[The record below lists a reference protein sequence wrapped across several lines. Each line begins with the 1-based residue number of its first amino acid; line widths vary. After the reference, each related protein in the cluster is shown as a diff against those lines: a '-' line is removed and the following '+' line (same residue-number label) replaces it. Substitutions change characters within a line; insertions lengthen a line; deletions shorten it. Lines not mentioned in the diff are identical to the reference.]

1 MAGLL
6 SARHLSGTYELSRV
20 LFYPGEQESSQNVP
34 PSSPSPSPSSYH
46 WILEPGLYCGE
57 LRLIFKLRTSLLARE
72 DTQEEEME
80 DEDGDDKEE
89 DEGIDKEDPDVVVA
103 ADFQKEEFEVADRQE
118 EKDRKEMETQRKQT
132 TEDDMVANV
141 VGTEEEKSQEM
152 MEVNMDAEEEEI
164 EDEKVKDLVL
174 VILLQTQG
182 DENIELERLRPFLSS
197 LRQLED
203 VQQLSLGGV
212 ALSLSKLLPRGDSY
226 FSCCGPED
234 STWLIYGRPLLL
246 TPAQLGFLNL

>member
-20 LFYPGEQESSQNVP
+20 LFHPGVQESSQNVP
-34 PSSPSPSPSSYH
+34 PSSSPSPSPSYH

-57 LRLIFKLRTSLLARE
+57 LRLIYKLRTSLLARE
-72 DTQEEEME
+72 DTEEEEME
-80 DEDGDDKEE
+80 DEKEE
-89 DEGIDKEDPDVVVA
+89 DEGIDKEDHDDVVD
-103 ADFQKEEFEVADRQE
+103 ADFQKEEFEGAADRHE
-118 EKDRKEMETQRKQT
+118 EKDRKEMETHGKQI
-132 TEDDMVANV
+132 TEDDIAANI
-141 VGTEEEKSQEM
+141 VGTKEEKSQEN
-152 MEVNMDAEEEEI
+152 MEVNLDAEEEEV
-164 EDEKVKDLVL
+164 EDEKEEDLVL
-174 VILLQTQG
+174 VILLQTQA

-203 VQQLSLGGV
+203 VQQLSLGGL

>member
-1 MAGLL
+1 
-6 SARHLSGTYELSRV
+6 
-20 LFYPGEQESSQNVP
+20 
-34 PSSPSPSPSSYH
+34 
-46 WILEPGLYCGE
+46 
-57 LRLIFKLRTSLLARE
+57 LLARE
-72 DTQEEEME
+72 DTEEEEME
-80 DEDGDDKEE
+80 YEKEE
-89 DEGIDKEDPDVVVA
+89 DEGIVKEDHDDVVA
-103 ADFQKEEFEVADRQE
+103 ADFQKEEFQVADRQK
-118 EKDRKEMETQRKQT
+118 EKDRKEMETQGKQT
-132 TEDDMVANV
+132 TEEDIAANV
-141 VGTEEEKSQEM
+141 VGTEKEKSHEK
-152 MEVNMDAEEEEI
+152 MEVHMDADAEEEEM

-203 VQQLSLGGV
+203 VQQLSLGGL